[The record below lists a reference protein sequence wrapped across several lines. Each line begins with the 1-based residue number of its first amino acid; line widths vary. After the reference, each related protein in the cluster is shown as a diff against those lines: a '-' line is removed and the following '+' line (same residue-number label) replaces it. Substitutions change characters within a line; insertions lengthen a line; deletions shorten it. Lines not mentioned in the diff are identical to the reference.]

1 MGATY
6 PSPITCPSL
15 RVQSASLCP
24 IVPPLEIRGVP
35 GSTVDCAVAR
45 AASARTA
52 RYRITEVFVDDVV
65 FAMGQAF
72 GWLSR
77 VEKKEQK

>member
-1 MGATY
+1 
-6 PSPITCPSL
+6 
-15 RVQSASLCP
+15 
-24 IVPPLEIRGVP
+24 
-35 GSTVDCAVAR
+35 VDCAVAR
-45 AASARTA
+45 AARARTA

-77 VEKKEQK
+77 VEKKKQK